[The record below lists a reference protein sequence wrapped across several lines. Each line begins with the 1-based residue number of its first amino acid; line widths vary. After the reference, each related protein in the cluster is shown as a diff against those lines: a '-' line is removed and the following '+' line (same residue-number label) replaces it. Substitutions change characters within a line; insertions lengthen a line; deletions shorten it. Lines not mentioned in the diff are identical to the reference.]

1 MKNNFCTQL
10 ELKAITDEGTFTG
23 FASVYD
29 IIDSDND
36 IIRAGAFT
44 ESLGRRKVK
53 MLWQHRQD
61 KPIGLFT
68 NVRESGNT
76 LEVEGQ
82 LNLKTRLGAEA
93 YELLKQGAI
102 DGLSV
107 GFMTKESEYDNES
120 RTRIITKAEL
130 YETSLVTFPANEA
143 AKIFAIKS
151 FNELAP
157 KEIEAKL
164 RDEFDLSREQ
174 AKAFM
179 AKGYSAVS
187 QREVDNQ
194 EDDSQ
199 RDAGEQLK
207 SELLGAANAIEVRN
221 LIDKLR
227 KLI

>member
-1 MKNNFCTQL
+1 MKNSFCTQL

-29 IIDSDND
+29 IVDSDND
-36 IIRAGAFT
+36 IIKSGAFA

-61 KPIGLFT
+61 KPIGIFT
-68 NVRESGNT
+68 SVKENGGT

-82 LNLKTRLGAEA
+82 LNLKTKLGAEA

-107 GFMTKESEYDNES
+107 GFMTKESEYDKE
-120 RTRIITKAEL
+120 RGVRVITKADL

-143 AKIFAIKS
+143 AKIFAVKS

-157 KEIEAKL
+157 KEVEAKL

-187 QREVDNQ
+187 QREVDDQ

-199 RDAGEQLK
+199 REAGEQLK
-207 SELLGAANAIEVRN
+207 SELLGVTSQIQVRS
-221 LIDKLR
+221 LIDELR